1 MLIIIL
7 LVTEYLED
15 IQTFS
20 LETNAATKSHHF
32 E

>member
-1 MLIIIL
+1 MLIIL

-15 IQTFS
+15 IQTFI
-20 LETNAATKSHHF
+20 LETNVATKSPHF